1 MATVRQ
7 YAWKTL
13 DAIRG
18 GLLHRRGWI
27 LFDRLITDRFT
38 LSNLPPPSHLT
49 KKQVLVDAPG
59 ITRCVI
65 SLRRLAVTSLVVDL
79 NETRSP
85 SKAVLTAAVKAADV
99 DGKWAASAW
108 GKKLARQAARKNL
121 SDFDRYKVMVARTKR
136 KALIAK
142 ALA

>member
-1 MATVRQ
+1 MEGFCTGADGSFSIV
-7 YAWKTL
+7 
-13 DAIRG
+13 
-18 GLLHRRGWI
+18 
-27 LFDRLITDRFT
+27 
-38 LSNLPPPSHLT
+38 LSPIDSLPLTYPPPPHLT

>member
-1 MATVRQ
+1 MDPFRC
-7 YAWKTL
+7 L
-13 DAIRG
+13 RSS
-18 GLLHRRGWI
+18 
-27 LFDRLITDRFT
+27 
-38 LSNLPPPSHLT
+38 LSPIDSLSLTSLPPSHLT
-49 KKQVLVDAPG
+49 INQVLVDAPG

>member
-1 MATVRQ
+1 MEGFCTGADGSFSIV
-7 YAWKTL
+7 
-13 DAIRG
+13 
-18 GLLHRRGWI
+18 
-27 LFDRLITDRFT
+27 
-38 LSNLPPPSHLT
+38 LSPIDSLSLTYPPPSHLT
-49 KKQVLVDAPG
+49 KKPVLVDAPG
-59 ITRCVI
+59 INRCVI

>member
-1 MATVRQ
+1 MP
-7 YAWKTL
+7 
-13 DAIRG
+13 
-18 GLLHRRGWI
+18 
-27 LFDRLITDRFT
+27 FT
-38 LSNLPPPSHLT
+38 RNIELGRVCLVNLACDPLYGKLVT
-49 KKQVLVDAPG
+49 IVDFVDMNRVLVDAPG

>member
-1 MATVRQ
+1 MEGFCTGSDGSFSIVSSPI
-7 YAWKTL
+7 
-13 DAIRG
+13 DS
-18 GLLHRRGWI
+18 
-27 LFDRLITDRFT
+27 
-38 LSNLPPPSHLT
+38 LSLTYPTPSHLT

>member
-1 MATVRQ
+1 MEGFCTGADGSFSIV
-7 YAWKTL
+7 
-13 DAIRG
+13 
-18 GLLHRRGWI
+18 
-27 LFDRLITDRFT
+27 
-38 LSNLPPPSHLT
+38 LSPIDSLSLTYPPPSHLT
-49 KKQVLVDAPG
+49 TKQVLVDAPG